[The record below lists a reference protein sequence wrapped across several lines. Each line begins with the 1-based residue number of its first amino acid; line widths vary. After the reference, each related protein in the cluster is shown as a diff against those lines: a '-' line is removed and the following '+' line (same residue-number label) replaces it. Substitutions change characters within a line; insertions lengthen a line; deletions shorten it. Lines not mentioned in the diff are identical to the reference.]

1 MTKKTSSRVR
11 GSTRT
16 ARTSKDEA
24 PELEVVEE
32 HLRRLRLSL
41 ELLQPRLQA
50 SVDYLVNRL
59 AALTQGSPGRDRRQ
73 PEPLPRTGI
82 GPLEGENP

>member
-16 ARTSKDEA
+16 LRTLKG
-24 PELEVVEE
+24 ELPQTVEEVQE

-50 SVDYLVNRL
+50 SVDYLVNRQVEL
-59 AALTQGSPGRDRRQ
+59 QRQSPKKDQ
-73 PEPLPRTGI
+73 PQQEPSQPF
-82 GPLEGENP
+82 

>member
-16 ARTSKDEA
+16 ARMSTDGA
-24 PELEVVEE
+24 PRSVEEVQE

-41 ELLQPRLQA
+41 ELLQPRLQGC
-50 SVDYLVNRL
+50 VDYLVRSQEEL
-59 AALTQGSPGRDRRQ
+59 ERRFPKKDLLQ
-73 PEPLPRTGI
+73 PAPLQPS
-82 GPLEGENP
+82 